1 MFANTDKTEQN
12 RIEQSCKLKN
22 KFMGILWNTKKA
34 LKTCEFF
41 FILGLLFQ
49 GWGHTVDSSRWQR
62 LETLLVRKVNCM
74 WFLHPHYPNFR
85 KKILKHYQRHSNNS
99 PTLLRDCWSWWLL
112 KVAEYSCS
120 VKSQLL
126 VASCNSLLLACKLGL
141 KCDIFSTVH
150 WSDYFGWKLNL
161 IFHVNGCWTRH

>member
-49 GWGHTVDSSRWQR
+49 GWGHTVDSSRWQH

-74 WFLHPHYPNFR
+74 WFLHLHYPNFW
-85 KKILKHYQRHSNNS
+85 KKNLK
-99 PTLLRDCWSWWLL
+99 TLPKTFQQLPNIAERFLKFSRCCQWWLL

-150 WSDYFGWKLNL
+150 WSDYFG
-161 IFHVNGCWTRH
+161 